1 MTKTDPKFVP
11 APDHTSWPAC
21 ATSPSAPY
29 ACTVTPTSPQPS
41 AGPPVIHQ
49 DHCNPRHHLTLP
61 GPWVPSSDMD
71 VVGVPV
77 VDQVTCGLT
86 LGVQGVLCKSPGY
99 ADVRSTRGAGG
110 GRSRSSEVGI
120 VIVHRGRP
128 GPYPWDG
135 SALVDCP
142 GVRNEAPRAGDLA
155 RTTRP
160 TGGLVAFPARYAD
173 ATCVTPVTSA
183 TTLPTPWEGTGHST
197 GLVPVAGPCC
207 HRAGLRW
214 RLCR

>member
-1 MTKTDPKFVP
+1 M
-11 APDHTSWPAC
+11 AGLRNLAISALRLHGHTNIAAALRWTA
-21 ATSPSAPY
+21 
-29 ACTVTPTSPQPS
+29 

-49 DHCNPRHHLTLP
+49 DHCKSSASPDFAGALGSFLRHGRSGRSCRRP
-61 GPWVPSSDMD
+61 GD
-71 VVGVPV
+71 VRS
-77 VDQVTCGLT
+77 GLT

-128 GPYPWDG
+128 GPYPLDG

-197 GLVPVAGPCC
+197 VLVPVAGPCC